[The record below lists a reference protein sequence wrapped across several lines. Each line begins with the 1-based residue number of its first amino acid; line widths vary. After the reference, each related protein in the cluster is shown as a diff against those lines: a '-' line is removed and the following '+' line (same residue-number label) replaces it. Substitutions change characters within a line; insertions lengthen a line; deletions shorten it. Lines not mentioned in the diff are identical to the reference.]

1 MELTGIQGFLE
12 AYRKRLNLQQDD
24 REAIVAAIIRASGV
38 MLTVG
43 ALTINKG
50 VITVKTDAVTRNQ
63 LFLYKTKILEEI
75 KRSSQKP
82 IFDIK

>member
-75 KRSSQKP
+75 KKSSQKP